1 MMRARAAARVPCVID
16 RVSAVSPNILV
27 VLLLCSTMPSDAGI
41 QSMDTCERECRI
53 CRATGPHAVHHAR
66 ELMHGTRDRF
76 DYFECA
82 ECGTVQIG
90 TVPAASE
97 LARYYPQDYY
107 SFEQRRK
114 NWLVRWLVAQ
124 RDRHVLNLPNLAGA
138 LIGRF
143 RVDPILRVLA
153 RANLKLSDRILDV
166 GCGSGRLLDRLAR
179 AGFPKLIGVDP
190 FIAGDMRTPAGVP
203 IRKAL
208 LSEVSGTFDV
218 IMFNHSLE
226 HVTDP
231 VGVLRDAGSHLALDG
246 KILVRVPTPSSDA
259 WQIYGIDW
267 VQLDAPRHIVLP
279 SRKGAGIMAE
289 HAGLSVRD
297 VIDDS
302 GTFQF
307 TGSEQYRRDLP
318 LRGAEPDA
326 LFSRA
331 DLARF
336 AARAAALNACH
347 RGDQAMFV
355 LRRAA

>member
-1 MMRARAAARVPCVID
+1 ML
-16 RVSAVSPNILV
+16 SE
-27 VLLLCSTMPSDAGI
+27 AGI
-41 QSMDTCERECRI
+41 QSVDTCEGECRI

-76 DYFECA
+76 DYFECV

-90 TVPAASE
+90 KVPAASD

-114 NWLVRWLVAQ
+114 SWLVRWLVAQ

-153 RANLKLSDRILDV
+153 RANLKPSDRILDV

-179 AGFPKLIGVDP
+179 AGFPKLMGVDP
-190 FIAGDMRTPAGVP
+190 FIACDMRTPAGVP
-203 IRKAL
+203 IKKAL

-231 VGVLRDAGSHLALDG
+231 VGVLRDAGCRLASDG
-246 KILVRVPTPSSDA
+246 KVLVRVPTPSSDA

-279 SRKGAGIMAE
+279 SRKGAAIMAE
-289 HAGLSVRD
+289 HAGLAVRD

-318 LRGAEPDA
+318 LRGAERNA

-336 AARAAALNACH
+336 AARAAALNARH